1 LRSPDPTL
9 RVSHP
14 QQGADAAEHAATRN
28 RQVCDR
34 CLHDAASPLEVQ
46 LFAAQTLRAKVER
59 DFEELPPGA
68 WGTPREGRTRSSRV
82 PTPRP
87 PLSKPSSRAP
97 RSRCSSFPALCV
109 SVRAS
114 GAAASLRDSLV
125 AALLRFAG
133 GPTSVRTVLCLALT
147 ALAAHLPG
155 DAWGAGGALPA
166 LAARLSAEPPE
177 RALPCL
183 LQLLVV
189 FPQEAGSWRPAVRP
203 ERRRAYA
210 AELSAATPGALA
222 LLAQCAASR
231 TAGGAGVP
239 PATLEAYAGWVR
251 LAQGRDG
258 SGHPLP
264 GPPPP
269 PPGCDAAALAAHPLT
284 LAALDGLA
292 EGESFDAAVEAV
304 SELIRATS
312 AAAPPAAA
320 DADEPPPPG
329 LDPRAAPLVALLVP
343 RVMALRPRF
352 AAAAAADDAEDAK
365 GIARLFAEVGETFL
379 ELIATGAPDVLAPV
393 EALLEV
399 SAHPD
404 DDVAAVCFNF
414 WSRLARA
421 LPAPGAGAAAQPP
434 GDSDAERGRR
444 RALFAPAFAQL
455 VRNVAG
461 RVRHPDGYAM
471 WTRTQRADFKR
482 ARAAVG
488 DTCLDAARVLGGEAT
503 LGLLSEPL
511 AALAAASAAGTAAF
525 DWRTAEASLYCCRA
539 VARAAPPAQC
549 ALLAQLLASLGTLPA
564 VPEVRYT
571 SCLMAAAY
579 ADWVAGAVA
588 AGAPAAANLLPSLL
602 GLLTNVLQEG
612 TDAGAAAAA
621 GSAAC
626 DARGA
631 ASLALRHICDASR
644 VHMAPA
650 LPQLLALYARVTA
663 EEAAEDGPLAV
674 RALEAED
681 VLEVTRAVAFT
692 SAALSDAATLA
703 NALSALLSPPLATLA
718 ALLPD
723 EPPPGA
729 LPPPPPPS
737 SGIVRAFDRL
747 SAIFRDVASGTGGAD
762 ASASA
767 AAADAVSAA
776 FATRVWP
783 LAERALRRCGEEGA
797 CERVCRCIKY
807 ALRAGGASRLSGV
820 LPPLGALLR
829 PLFAARRHACLLF
842 AAGEL
847 AREFAPHAD
856 AAAALAPLLAGLLA
870 DACAALPTTRDFNAQ
885 PDVADDAFLL
895 ADRTLKLLPHVVF
908 APDTL
913 GALLDAAAAGATVE
927 HREACQSVLT
937 FLCNALRRREPGA
950 MSALSAAL
958 PPRGPTLTRALLAGG
973 LVMLPLSRGRDV
985 ADALH
990 ALLSLAAAA
999 GAGWVR
1005 ATLALL
1011 HESVAPASD
1020 VAAFAAVADAVAAG
1034 GAGAPSCRALA
1045 AALDELAQVC
1055 RRNRRAHDGA
1065 HAALVAQ

>member
-1 LRSPDPTL
+1 MLPD
-9 RVSHP
+9 
-14 QQGADAAEHAATRN
+14 

-34 CLHDAASPLEVQ
+34 CLHDASSPLEVQ

-68 WGTPREGRTRSSRV
+68 WPGVRAGATQTNTSARS
-82 PTPRP
+82 
-87 PLSKPSSRAP
+87 LSKPSCVPLAAHCADAAACPCLRAP
-97 RSRCSSFPALCV
+97 P
-109 SVRAS
+109 
-114 GAAASLRDSLV
+114 GAATSLRDSLV

-133 GPTSVRTVLCLALT
+133 GPASVRTVLCLALA

-222 LLAQCAASR
+222 LLAQCAA
-231 TAGGAGVP
+231 AGAAGAGVP
-239 PATLEAYAGWVR
+239 PAALEAYAGWVR

-258 SGHPLP
+258 GGWPLP
-264 GPPPP
+264 GSPPP

-284 LAALDGLA
+284 AAALDSLA
-292 EGESFDAAVEAV
+292 EGDAFDAAVEAV

-312 AAAPPAAA
+312 SAASPASA

-329 LDPRAAPLVALLVP
+329 MDPRAAPLVALLVP

-393 EALLEV
+393 QALLEV

-414 WSRLARA
+414 WGRLARA
-421 LPAPGAGAAAQPP
+421 LPAPGSTAQPP
-434 GDSDAERGRR
+434 AASPGAPADSDAERARR

-461 RVRHPDGYAM
+461 RVRHPDGYAS
-471 WTRTQRADFKR
+471 WRRDQRAEFKR

-488 DTCLDAARVLGGEAT
+488 DTCLDAAAVLGGEAT

-511 AALAAASAAGTAAF
+511 AALAAAAAADTAAF

-539 VARAAPPAQC
+539 VARAAPPPQC

-588 AGAPAAANLLPSLL
+588 AGAPAAASLLPSLL
-602 GLLTNVLQEG
+602 ALLTAVLHEG
-612 TDAGAAAAA
+612 ADASAAAAAA

-631 ASLALRHICDASR
+631 AALALRHICDASR
-644 VHMAPA
+644 RHMAPA

-663 EEAAEDGPLAV
+663 EEDAEEGPLAAH
-674 RALEAED
+674 ALEAED

-692 SAALSDAATLA
+692 AAALTDGATLA
-703 NALSALLSPPLATLA
+703 NALNALLSPPLAALA

-737 SGIVRAFDRL
+737 GGIVRAFDRL
-747 SAIFRDVASGTGGAD
+747 AAIFRDVASGGGSGAGGE
-762 ASASA
+762 AGAGA
-767 AAADAVSAA
+767 GAADAVAGA
-776 FATRVWP
+776 FAGRVWP
-783 LAERALRRCGEEGA
+783 LAERALRRCGDEGA
-797 CERVCRCIKY
+797 CERVCRCLKY
-807 ALRAGGASRLSGV
+807 ALRAGGAARLAGV

-847 AREFAPHAD
+847 AREFAPHAG
-856 AAAALAPLLAGLLA
+856 AAPALSPLLAGLLA

-895 ADRTLKLLPHVVF
+895 ADRTLKLLPEVIF
-908 APDTL
+908 TPATL
-913 GALLDAAAAGATVE
+913 GPLLDAAAVGATVD
-927 HREACQSVLT
+927 HREACQSVLN

-950 MSALSAAL
+950 LAALTSVL
-958 PPRGPTLTRALLAGG
+958 PPRGPALTRGLLAGG
-973 LVMLPLSRGRDV
+973 LVALPLSRGRDV

-990 ALLSLAAAA
+990 ALLSLAADA
-999 GAGWVR
+999 GRAWVH

-1011 HESVAPASD
+1011 HETVAPASD

-1034 GAGAPSCRALA
+1034 GAAARTQRALA

-1065 HAALVAQ
+1065 HAALMQQQ